1 MSGMSGMNGMS
12 GYTIGPNAIG
22 AKAMGGN
29 AKCGCGQD
37 VNVKVTN
44 GSGYSTGPTPCQS
57 SCQTTP
63 LF

>member
-1 MSGMSGMNGMS
+1 MNGMS
-12 GYTIGPNAIG
+12 GYTMGPNAMG

-29 AKCGCGQD
+29 SKCGCEQGVQD
-37 VNVKVTN
+37 VNVKVN
-44 GSGYSTGPTPCQS
+44 GSGYSTSPAPCKSS

>member
-1 MSGMSGMNGMS
+1 MGGMNRMS
-12 GYTIGPNAIG
+12 GYTMGPNAMG
-22 AKAMGGN
+22 AN
-29 AKCGCGQD
+29 AKCGCGQGVQD

-44 GSGYSTGPTPCQS
+44 GAGYSTSPAPCKS